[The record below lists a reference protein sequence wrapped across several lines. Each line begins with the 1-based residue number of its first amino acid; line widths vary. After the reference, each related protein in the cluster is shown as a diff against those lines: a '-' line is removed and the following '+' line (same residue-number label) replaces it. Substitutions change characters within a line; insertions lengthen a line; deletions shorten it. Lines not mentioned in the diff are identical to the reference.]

1 MLPSNYSRWQQSS
14 ILSALKSR
22 RVLILAGSRQCGKT
36 TLAKEIADDNA
47 IFRTPDDVTLLD
59 AALSDPHGF
68 VHHGDHLMIIDE
80 VQKAPMLLKAVK
92 QDVDTKQ
99 MPGRFLLTGSANI
112 QSLPGVTESL
122 AGRVRKI
129 RLRPLALGEIA
140 RKQATF
146 LENAFQNIFAIDT
159 TMSADDDYS
168 LKDHYL
174 LKAISG
180 GYPEALR
187 QENPRESRRWLMD
200 YLDALMERDLQDILN
215 IKRQDSMYKLIEV
228 LAAWSGKFMDVSAI
242 GSGLSISRPSI
253 VAYINALEALYLVER
268 VRPWLKTDYE
278 RVSKQDKLFMTDTG
292 LMAAILRWRF
302 EKVQFDGE
310 RNGKLIET
318 LVFTQLAAQ
327 IDAQDEDYQLYHYR
341 DRAKREI
348 DFIVENE
355 NGDVLGIEVK
365 AGSVVK
371 KSSFKHLIWFKENT
385 MKENHFIGVVLY
397 TDEHVLSFGE
407 GLWAVPINTLWT

>member
-1 MLPSNYSRWQQSS
+1 MTQTTYKRWQQAS
-14 ILSALKSR
+14 ILGALKSR

-36 TLAKEIADDNA
+36 TLAKEIAGDDA
-47 IFRTPDDVTLLD
+47 IFRSLDDITLLD
-59 AALSDPHGF
+59 AALSDPNGF
-68 VHHGDHLMIIDE
+68 VHHADNLMIIDE
-80 VQKAPMLLKAVK
+80 VQKAPVLLQAVK
-92 QDVDTKQ
+92 QDVDNKQ
-99 MPGRFLLTGSANI
+99 SPGRFLLTGSANI

-140 RKQATF
+140 GNPPAF
-146 LENAFQNIFAIDT
+146 LENAFQGKFNLDEQ
-159 TMSADDDYS
+159 MKADGDYS
-168 LKDHYL
+168 LKDQYL
-174 LKAISG
+174 LKAIGG

-187 QENPRESRRWLMD
+187 QENARASRRWLMD
-200 YLDALMERDLQDILN
+200 YLDALMERDLQDIIN
-215 IKRQDSMYKLIEV
+215 IHRQDNMNKLLEA
-228 LAAWSGKFMDVSAI
+228 LAAWSGKFMDMNAI

-253 VAYINALEALYLVER
+253 VTYINALEALYLVER

-292 LMAAILRWRF
+292 LMSAILRWRL

-327 IDAQDEDYQLYHYR
+327 IDAQDDDFQLYHYR
-341 DRAKREI
+341 DREKREI

-355 NGDVLGIEVK
+355 DGDVLGVEVK
-365 AGSVVK
+365 AGSAVS
-371 KSSFKHLIWFKENT
+371 KSSFKHLIWFRDNAKLEGD
-385 MKENHFIGVVLY
+385 FVGVVLY
-397 TDEHVLSFGE
+397 TGEHVLSFGE
-407 GLWAVPINTLWT
+407 GLWAVPINALWA